1 MLLVE
6 ELTINAARSTLLKL
20 TLGDCWR
27 ILGRSRAKEPGDE
40 AAFLGL
46 RSRGRSLSWS
56 RDRRAGVSRGRGGR
70 GHSRLGWGERGR
82 RRRRRRRGLR
92 LHSLGG
98 NGRLLGATGAGAA
111 GGASALRNDGR
122 RRAWGGALS
131 VSRAGRAVAFTT
143 RVFHF
148 QETESYNRHILHHKS
163 QTPLTAVQK
172 PKNRQLWMFSV

>member
-6 ELTINAARSTLLKL
+6 ELTNTAARSTVLKL

-27 ILGRSRAKEPGDE
+27 ILGGSGAKEPGDE

-56 RDRRAGVSRGRGGR
+56 RDHRAGVSRGRGGR
-70 GHSRLGWGERGR
+70 GRSRLGWGERGR
-82 RRRRRRRGLR
+82 RRGRRGGWR
-92 LHSLGG
+92 LQSLGG
-98 NGRLLGATGAGAA
+98 NGRLLGATGTGAV
-111 GGASALRNDGR
+111 GGASTLRNNR
-122 RRAWGGALS
+122 RLWAWGGALS

-148 QETESYNRHILHHKS
+148 QETESYNRHLLYQKS
-163 QTPLTAVQK
+163 DTTDC
-172 PKNRQLWMFSV
+172 SSET